1 MIKKLVK
8 YITDPTYRFVINDG
22 LHLYDNMP
30 DEAYL
35 RRKFKAKMGKPLDL
49 DSPQTFNEKIQWLKL
64 YNRKPEY
71 TAMVDK
77 YEAKKYVAERIGE
90 EYIIPTLGV
99 WDRFDDIDFDALPN
113 QFVLKC
119 THDSGGLVI
128 CRDKKTF
135 DYAMAKKKIE
145 KSLKRNYYLI
155 HREWPYKDVPHRII
169 AEQYMEDAKTSELRD
184 YKFFCFN
191 GVAKAL
197 FIASER
203 QKQGEETK
211 FDFFD
216 MDFKHLPFTNGHPN
230 ADVLPEKPEKFDEM
244 RVLAEK
250 LSKNIP
256 HLRVDFYEVD
266 GNTYFGELTFSHF
279 AGFVSFDPEQWD
291 ESFGSWIKLPEK
303 IGGGYGLISNG
314 VSYGYTRNKARI
326 RRWMLKNM
334 NRQAER

>member
-1 MIKKLVK
+1 MIKKLVQ

-22 LHLYDNMP
+22 LHLYNNMP

-49 DSPQTFNEKIQWLKL
+49 DSPKTFNEKMQWLKL

-71 TAMVDK
+71 TTMVDK

-135 DYAMAKKKIE
+135 DYATAKKNIE

-169 AEQYMEDAKTSELRD
+169 AEQYMEDTKTAGLLD

-191 GVAKAL
+191 GEPEFLYV
-197 FIASER
+197 S
-203 QKQGEETK
+203 QGLEDHSTARISFLTMK
-211 FDFFD
+211 WQFAPYLRS
-216 MDFKHLPFTNGHPN
+216 DFKPFEELPP
-230 ADVLPEKPEKFDEM
+230 KPMGFDKMVEIA
-244 RVLAEK
+244 RT
-250 LSKNIP
+250 LSQE
-256 HLRVDFYEVD
+256 HDFLRVDLYQI
-266 GNTYFGELTFSHF
+266 GRGIYFSELTFSPC
-279 AGFVSFDPEQWD
+279 AGFMPFEKPEHD
-291 ESFGSWIKLPEK
+291 LE
-303 IGGGYGLISNG
+303 IG
-314 VSYGYTRNKARI
+314 
-326 RRWMLKNM
+326 NM
-334 NRQAER
+334 MRLSKKT